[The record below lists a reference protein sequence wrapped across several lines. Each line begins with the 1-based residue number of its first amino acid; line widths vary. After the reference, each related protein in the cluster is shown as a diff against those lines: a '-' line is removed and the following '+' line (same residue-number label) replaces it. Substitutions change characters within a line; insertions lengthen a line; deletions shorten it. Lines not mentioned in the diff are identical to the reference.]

1 MYIQKGLYDQAL
13 IDLDTAIT
21 LDPDFAD
28 AYSNRVFTYYS
39 KAEYY
44 KAWEDMI
51 KAESLGFDVPSEII
65 KSLQEKLF
73 KKMAES

>member
-1 MYIQKGLYDQAL
+1 
-13 IDLDTAIT
+13 
-21 LDPDFAD
+21 
-28 AYSNRVFTYYS
+28 
-39 KAEYY
+39 
-44 KAWEDMI
+44 MI